1 MSLPVCSS
9 AISSSTGATS
19 RHGMHHSAQKSDD
32 DRTVGPQHVVLERGI
47 GDNDSVPGHDPSLTV
62 IGTPAS

>member
-1 MSLPVCSS
+1 
-9 AISSSTGATS
+9 
-19 RHGMHHSAQKSDD
+19 MHHSGIEVDD
-32 DRTVGPQHVVLERGI
+32 DRTVGPPHVVFERGI